1 MVDKVLQSYQRWIT
15 QTAREYNVKNDEI
28 EDIIKTHYGLTIA

>member
-15 QTAREYNVKNDEI
+15 QTAREHNVKNDNI
-28 EDIIKTHYGLTIA
+28 EYIIKTHYHLTTT

>member
-15 QTAREYNVKNDEI
+15 QMARECNVKNDEI
-28 EDIIKTHYGLTIA
+28 EDIIKTHYDLTTP